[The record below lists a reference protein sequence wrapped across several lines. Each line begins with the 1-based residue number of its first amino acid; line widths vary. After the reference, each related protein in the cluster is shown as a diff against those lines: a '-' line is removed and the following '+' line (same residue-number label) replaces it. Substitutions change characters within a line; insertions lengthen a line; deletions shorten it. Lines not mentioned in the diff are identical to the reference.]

1 MFKYFLHHMFE
12 TPKIFK
18 CSLILFRCTG
28 NPPVLS
34 RFTRSYG
41 RIWWLEIPGYW
52 PCVSIAAWVQA
63 DLEWKFD
70 AQGKSRVIFF
80 NFAVAIASTTKNWVL
95 FFLQYRGND
104 LLIFLDAKAKEEAQR
119 EKKLASLCRYPSHS
133 SWWKSDVHCLF
144 VFYIHPL
151 RTINKPLPNLLYKE
165 SNDTSAKNTF
175 LFSSIWSYKDM
186 IHK

>member
-12 TPKIFK
+12 TLKIFK

-104 LLIFLDAKAKEEAQR
+104 LLIFQDDEEAKR
-119 EKKLASLCRYPSHS
+119 R
-133 SWWKSDVHCLF
+133 
-144 VFYIHPL
+144 
-151 RTINKPLPNLLYKE
+151 
-165 SNDTSAKNTF
+165 SAKK
-175 LFSSIWSYKDM
+175 SSRRFAVIRHIRHDGSQMFTAYLCFTS
-186 IHK
+186 IHCAL